1 MNIKAILFGS
11 AALVMTAGAAA
22 AADLPVAEPVDYVK
36 VCDAYGAGYFFLPGT
51 DTCLKIHGYVRAE
64 ARYSSHEST
73 GADTGV
79 AVRGK
84 DKTSIWARG
93 QVNFTAREETELGT
107 LSSRIRFEGNSDSGV
122 QVKKAW
128 TSLGG
133 FYAGLITSNSLV
145 DYVGDMYGGDFDL
158 GDTDVG
164 SIGYNFELGN
174 GVSAHMAIENNKHLT
189 GPAGTLYAGQSL
201 PTFAGRLKVKQ
212 GWGEVAVGGVVTQT
226 SFRNAAI
233 DEEIAYTVAAGGKF
247 NLDML
252 SAGSNFAVNGFY
264 SKGAFAWVGI
274 SNGDLMGDVS
284 SNGELNEAYGI
295 SASLKYAFA
304 DNFWAV
310 ASAGYA
316 EFEDQGVTNYDY
328 DLVQGNFEVGYKPVN
343 NLKVVAGV
351 SYTTTDFDDVAVR
364 DSDEWAG
371 KIRIQRDF

>member
-122 QVKKAW
+122 KVTKAW

-133 FYAGLITSNSLV
+133 FLCW
-145 DYVGDMYGGDFDL
+145 FD
-158 GDTDVG
+158 
-164 SIGYNFELGN
+164 
-174 GVSAHMAIENNKHLT
+174 HL
-189 GPAGTLYAGQSL
+189 QL
-201 PTFAGRLKVKQ
+201 PG
-212 GWGEVAVGGVVTQT
+212 
-226 SFRNAAI
+226 
-233 DEEIAYTVAAGGKF
+233 
-247 NLDML
+247 
-252 SAGSNFAVNGFY
+252 
-264 SKGAFAWVGI
+264 
-274 SNGDLMGDVS
+274 
-284 SNGELNEAYGI
+284 
-295 SASLKYAFA
+295 
-304 DNFWAV
+304 
-310 ASAGYA
+310 
-316 EFEDQGVTNYDY
+316 
-328 DLVQGNFEVGYKPVN
+328 
-343 NLKVVAGV
+343 
-351 SYTTTDFDDVAVR
+351 
-364 DSDEWAG
+364 
-371 KIRIQRDF
+371 